1 MYASDF
7 HEPETSDDGQKDW
20 GERERERER
29 ERENRRGK
37 KSILSENIKFERNGL
52 KNQI

>member
-7 HEPETSDDGQKDW
+7 HEPETSDDEQKDW
-20 GERERERER
+20 GERERERKR
-29 ERENRRGK
+29 ESKCRK
-37 KSILSENIKFERNGL
+37 KSILGENIKFERNGL